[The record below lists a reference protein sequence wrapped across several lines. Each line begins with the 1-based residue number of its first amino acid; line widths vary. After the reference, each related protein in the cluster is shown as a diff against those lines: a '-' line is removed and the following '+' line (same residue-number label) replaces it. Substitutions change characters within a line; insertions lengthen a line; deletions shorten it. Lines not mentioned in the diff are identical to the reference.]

1 MQDSLEENNSWEFW
15 QNLTTSDWK
24 AIYLTNRSSIV
35 PEEANKII
43 RSTDKLLIRIQI
55 QAW

>member
-43 RSTDKLLIRIQI
+43 RSTDKLLIRIHI